1 MNVSSDELFHLE
13 VCSFIEKTITA
24 NKGGEVF
31 FIGFTDDDGLVCR
44 VEPIAFGSED
54 SVPAP
59 LADGLKGDLVIH
71 NHPSGDLR
79 ASNPDVNIASLLATK
94 KLGFYIVDNECTMV
108 NVVYKAKPKVNL
120 SPQEILSIFQKDG
133 VLAEM
138 IGAYEERPEQE
149 QMVQAVVQ
157 AINAGEILM
166 AEAGTGTGKS
176 FAYLIPAALWAIQS
190 EKRVFLTTQT
200 INLQNQ
206 IAKKDASLVS
216 SLVERLT
223 GMRPKFAV
231 LVGRANY
238 VCPKMVEELLHD
250 HEKTYSL
257 FDNADNAQ
265 LMLSN
270 ISAWMNGSE
279 EGLKSEFPEAIP
291 SDLWEEINATTPSCP
306 RKECPLYDRC
316 FYYRARMNAEA
327 SQVVIG
333 NHALLFAAIDEEQ
346 GFLST
351 IPQFSGLVMD
361 EAHHIENTAL
371 RAMAEDFSFGGLSWR
386 LTRLFRRRGAR
397 DMGQLPI
404 LLSRIAL
411 ETVPRASELYVE
423 ACNAAV
429 DLRNSLGDKE
439 DVIKSLLQD
448 APPSIE
454 LTPQVL
460 QQPVWQEIKSVLDDL
475 FAHVRSLEI
484 SLSELNEC
492 LAPYTT
498 DEKLRDTLRVVMLHA
513 DALSKMR
520 QCFLHVFA
528 LEEDPRYAVK
538 QVEIMGRTL
547 RFSAGPAEVGDFL
560 AQHVFRTKE
569 FVVFASATL
578 SANKSFSFFSEGAG
592 LPFVEGERTV
602 NSISL
607 PSPFDYPKQMEML
620 VLDETKLNPNFQ
632 QARRQRY
639 EILSESICLT
649 GGGALVLFTSYKAMD
664 EAFTALKD
672 ELYAAGLHPMSQR
685 ERSREDLL
693 ETMKEKDYAVLFAT
707 SSFWEGIDVPGEHL
721 RFVIIDKL
729 PFESP
734 DDPLHRAKSKLIES
748 KGGNPFNQYSLP
760 LAVIRFKQGIGRLIR
775 TKSDRGVL
783 LVMDG
788 RIHSKFYGKAFL
800 EAAGKAPVFRV
811 GPDEIPKRIKN
822 FFKI

>member
-1 MNVSSDELFHLE
+1 MNVPSDELFHLE
-13 VCSFIEKTITA
+13 VCSFIEQTIA
-24 NKGGEVF
+24 SNKGGEVF
-31 FIGFTDDDGLVCR
+31 FVGFTDDDGLVCR

-94 KLGFYIVDNECTMV
+94 KLGFYIVNNDCTEASV
-108 NVVYKAKPKVNL
+108 IYKPKPKVNL
-120 SPQEILSIFQKDG
+120 SPEEILAIFQKDG
-133 VLAEM
+133 LLAEM

-176 FAYLIPAALWAIQS
+176 FAYLIPSALWAVQS
-190 EKRVFLTTQT
+190 EKRVFLTTHT

-206 IAKKDASLVS
+206 IAKKDASLVA

-223 GMRPKFAV
+223 GTRPKFAV

-238 VCPKMVEELLHD
+238 VCPKMVEELLYDHD
-250 HEKTYSL
+250 KTYSL
-257 FDNADNAQ
+257 FDNADNVQ
-265 LMLSN
+265 STLSN
-270 ISAWMNGSE
+270 IASWMNTSE
-279 EGLKSEFPEAIP
+279 EGLRGEFPEAIP
-291 SDLWEEINATTPSCP
+291 PDLWEEINATTPTCP
-306 RKECPLYDRC
+306 RKECPLYEKC

-327 SQVVIG
+327 AQVVIG

-371 RAMAEDFSFGGLSWR
+371 RAMAEDFSFGGIAWR
-386 LTRLFRRRGAR
+386 LTRLFRRRGDR
-397 DMGQLPI
+397 TMGQLSI
-404 LLSRIAL
+404 LQSRIAL
-411 ETVPRASELYVE
+411 ETVPRASELYLE
-423 ACNAAV
+423 ACNAAI
-429 DLRNSLGDKE
+429 DLRNSLNDKE
-439 DVIKSLLQD
+439 DRVRSLLLD
-448 APPSIE
+448 SPPSIE
-454 LTPQVL
+454 LNPEVL
-460 QQPVWQEIKSVLDDL
+460 QHATWQEIKSVLDDL
-475 FAHVRSLEI
+475 FAHVQSLEI
-484 SLSELNEC
+484 SLAELNEC

-498 DEKLRDTLRVVMLHA
+498 DEKLKDTLRVVMLHSE
-513 DALSKMR
+513 ALSQMR
-520 QCFLHVFA
+520 QCFIHVFA
-528 LEEDPRYAVK
+528 LEEDPRYTVK
-538 QVEIMGRTL
+538 QVEITNRSL

-560 AQHVFRTKE
+560 AQHIFRTKE
-569 FVVFASATL
+569 FVVFSSATL
-578 SANKSFSFFSEGAG
+578 SANKSFAFFAEGAG
-592 LPFVEGERTV
+592 LPFVEGERAV
-602 NSISL
+602 KDISL
-607 PSPFDYPKQMEML
+607 PSPFNYPKQMEML
-620 VLDETKLNPNFQ
+620 VLDESQIPPRES
-632 QARRQRY
+632 RRQRY

-649 GGGALVLFTSYKAMD
+649 GGGALILFTSYKAMD
-664 EAFTALKD
+664 EAFNSLKD
-672 ELYAAGLHPMSQR
+672 EFFAAGLYPMSQR

-693 ETMKEKDYAVLFAT
+693 ETMKTKDYAVLFAT

-748 KGGNPFNQYSLP
+748 KGGNPFTQYSLP

-775 TKSDRGVL
+775 TKSDRGIL

-800 EAAGKAPVFRV
+800 EAAGKAPIFRV
-811 GPDEIPKRIKN
+811 GPREIPTRIKN